1 MTKISIK
8 EIKKTVRKVNPNRQ
22 YGSSWRNQNAYNGLA
37 LMSGKL
43 VDLFAQYVEEQMVIP
58 PKSGEGCR
66 VQYDHVERC
75 FGKMRE
81 AVEKFMAEERKKVPV
96 WSIKEEEE

>member
-1 MTKISIK
+1 MEK
-8 EIKKTVRKVNPNRQ
+8 P
-22 YGSSWRNQNAYNGLA
+22 NAYNGLA
-37 LMSGKL
+37 LKSGEL
-43 VDLFAQYVEEQMVIP
+43 VDLFVRFVEEQMVLP

-75 FGKMRE
+75 YGKMRE
-81 AVEKFMAEERKKVPV
+81 AIDNFMVEERKKVPV

>member
-22 YGSSWRNQNAYNGLA
+22 YGSSWRGQNAYIGLA
-37 LMSGKL
+37 KKSGEL
-43 VDLFAQYVEEQMVIP
+43 VDLFVRFVEEQMVIP